1 MGAVC
6 AQNFYFFFNAAV
18 QGSHNFLGAAKAN
31 PGRASAAIAMWATLG
46 FAYCM
51 TVRETDVYYNGVN
64 RDFMKTDEALRVRTC
79 SRWQEGNPKDSE
91 STLTNA
97 PENSSQDISRES
109 FITYKG
115 PKLDDSSSTRIEHEI
130 MVNDPDEARQLLSSL
145 GYIPVFTVDKTRR
158 EFNLPA
164 ESGRPFPITLCV
176 DCVTG
181 LSAHMEL
188 ETLAPS
194 EDAKDDA
201 LRHLF
206 SILDAMNIPRENL
219 TRKSYLELLIAAQTA
234 GK

>member
-1 MGAVC
+1 MYEVEI
-6 AQNFYFFFNAAV
+6 
-18 QGSHNFLGAAKAN
+18 KASIGDTSFRQLLN
-31 PGRASAAIAMWATLG
+31 SAADLG

-51 TVRETDVYYNGVN
+51 TVRETDVYYNGVD

-91 STLTNA
+91 STLTNV
-97 PENSSQDISRES
+97 PENSSQDISKES

-164 ESGRPFPITLCV
+164 GSGRPFPNTLCV

>member
-1 MGAVC
+1 
-6 AQNFYFFFNAAV
+6 
-18 QGSHNFLGAAKAN
+18 
-31 PGRASAAIAMWATLG
+31 
-46 FAYCM
+46 
-51 TVRETDVYYNGVN
+51 
-64 RDFMKTDEALRVRTC
+64 
-79 SRWQEGNPKDSE
+79 
-91 STLTNA
+91 
-97 PENSSQDISRES
+97 
-109 FITYKG
+109 
-115 PKLDDSSSTRIEHEI
+115 
-130 MVNDPDEARQLLSSL
+130 MVNDPDEARQPLSSL

-164 ESGRPFPITLCV
+164 GSGRPFPITLCV

-206 SILDAMNIPRENL
+206 SILDAMNISRENL